1 MFGLN
6 ETARL
11 YRREG
16 QRGGKPV
23 YTEQGLLFRC
33 RTQPVAQRIAGGTA
47 LARAGEIKVFC
58 EALPVAAGDRIVTQG
73 GAGWIV
79 KEVRVRRG
87 LNTPHHLEL
96 LAAAEG

>member
-16 QRGGKPV
+16 QRGGKPF
-23 YTEQGLLFRC
+23 YTVQGTLFRC
-33 RTQPVAQRIAGGTA
+33 RTQPMTQRVTGGTA
-47 LARAGEIKVFC
+47 LARAGEMKVFC
-58 EALPVAAGDRIVTQG
+58 EALPVAAGDRIVTKD

-87 LNTPHHLEL
+87 LNTLHHLEL
-96 LAAAEG
+96 LVTAEG

>member
-6 ETARL
+6 EKARL

-16 QRGGKPV
+16 QRGGKPA
-23 YTEQGLLFRC
+23 YSEQGLLFRC
-33 RTQPVAQRIAGGTA
+33 RTQPVSQRVAGGTA
-47 LARAGEIKVFC
+47 LTRAGEIKVFC
-58 EALPVAAGDRIVTQG
+58 EALPVAAGDRIVTMD

-87 LNTPHHLEL
+87 LNAAHHLEL
-96 LAAAEG
+96 LAGTED

>member
-16 QRGGKPV
+16 QRGGKPM
-23 YTEQGLLFRC
+23 YTEQGMLFKC
-33 RTQPVAQRIAGGTA
+33 RTQPVRQRVAGGAA
-47 LARAGEIKVFC
+47 LTRAGEMKVFC
-58 EALPVAAGDRIVTQG
+58 EALPVAAGDRIVAHDGT
-73 GAGWIV
+73 GWIV

-87 LNTPHHLEL
+87 LNTLHHLEL

>member
-16 QRGGKPV
+16 QRGGKPL
-23 YTEQGLLFRC
+23 YSGQGTLFRC
-33 RTQPVAQRIAGGTA
+33 RTQPVTQRVAGGSA
-47 LARAGEIKVFC
+47 LTHAGEMKVFC
-58 EALPVAAGDRIVTQG
+58 EALPVAAGDRIVAQG

-87 LNTPHHLEL
+87 LGTLHHLEL

>member
-16 QRGGKPV
+16 QRSGKPF
-23 YTEQGLLFRC
+23 YSEQGTLFRC
-33 RTQPVAQRIAGGTA
+33 RTQPVTQRVAAGTA
-47 LARAGEIKVFC
+47 LARAGEMKVFC
-58 EALPVAAGDRIVTQG
+58 EALPVAAGDRIVTRG
-73 GAGWIV
+73 GALWIV

-87 LNTPHHLEL
+87 LNALHHLEL